1 MASGGPGAVME
12 VDADGSA
19 NLVPCS
25 ISQAY
30 GQAFTRR
37 RTGMAECCELKPRVM
52 EISIYSLLEGAR
64 RATGSVVVIDVF
76 RAFTTAAVA
85 LANGASNIVMVRT
98 VEEAL
103 ALRESSIGQ
112 TCVGEVR
119 GRAPPGFDFGNSPF
133 EISNVD
139 FHGKAIIQRTSA
151 GTQGIVAAGRAD
163 RLYAGSL
170 VTAEAT
176 VRAILSGSP
185 DQISLVAMG
194 DNGIKRTDED
204 ELCAIHLRNRL
215 EGRPGDP
222 DAIRRLILAGGEVRR
237 FYDPS
242 RPYLHPEDV
251 DIALDIDRYD
261 FAVRVNFED
270 GRAVARIETQP

>member
-1 MASGGPGAVME
+1 VA
-12 VDADGSA
+12 
-19 NLVPCS
+19 
-25 ISQAY
+25 
-30 GQAFTRR
+30 
-37 RTGMAECCELKPRVM
+37 
-52 EISIYSLLEGAR
+52 
-64 RATGSVVVIDVF
+64 VIDVF

-85 LANGASNIVMVRT
+85 LANGAIGIVMVRS

-103 ALRESSIGQ
+103 ALRETGIGQ
-112 TCVGEVR
+112 ICMGEVR

-133 EISNVD
+133 AISSVD
-139 FHGKAIIQRTSA
+139 FHGKTIIQRTSA
-151 GTQGIVAAGRAD
+151 GTQGIVAAGRAE
-163 RLYAGSL
+163 RLYAASL

-204 ELCAIHLRNRL
+204 ELCAIHLGNRL

-222 DAIRRLILAGGEVRR
+222 DAIRRLILAGGEVGR
-237 FYDPS
+237 FHDPA

-261 FAVRVNFED
+261 FAVRVVFEE
-270 GRAVARIETQP
+270 GRPVARMESQSEAEKRRTHLGHLPIGVEYASRLAVTRF

>member
-1 MASGGPGAVME
+1 VLSG
-12 VDADGSA
+12 
-19 NLVPCS
+19 
-25 ISQAY
+25 
-30 GQAFTRR
+30 
-37 RTGMAECCELKPRVM
+37 RTGTVA
-52 EISIYSLLEGAR
+52 
-64 RATGSVVVIDVF
+64 VIDVF
-76 RAFTTAAVA
+76 RAVTSAAVA
-85 LANGASNIVMVRT
+85 LANGASGIVMVRT

-103 ALRESSIGQ
+103 MVRDTGVGQ
-112 TCVGEVR
+112 ISMGEVH
-119 GRAPPGFDFGNSPF
+119 GRAPPDFDFGNSPF
-133 EISNVD
+133 EISGVD
-139 FHGKAIIQRTSA
+139 FGGKTILQRTSA
-151 GTQGIVAAGRAD
+151 DTQGIIEAATKAE
-163 RLYAGSL
+163 RLYAASL

-176 VRAILSGSP
+176 LRAFLSGSP

-194 DNGIKRTDED
+194 DNGLKRTDED

-261 FAVRVNFED
+261 FARQGRVREWAT
-270 GRAVARIETQP
+270 GRSHWRPARWLMGGDPSR